1 MQPAYFPNADIT
13 LLKVYDM
20 PVIERAFSSIAND
33 WEIEF
38 NFPQGGC
45 QQRAQI
51 MSMILQKK
59 FNIEHCKIWLFS
71 PAALYLNDTR
81 TFYTEDKN
89 RLSPDNKVEWNYHVA
104 PVVQVQSGNTIDTLV
119 IDPSTNRN
127 AAVPVEQWFSIIGN
141 SSAGKY
147 SFLLPD
153 KYFFNCTYHTHENN
167 QVTTLFDGSFFDFEN
182 PAKDNL
188 AMEKGLAINDMV
200 MKIYHKYIQPLM
212 MDDNTANAAKL
223 EDLKAVFGN
232 STALDLLFSQNISA
246 YTDNT
251 THRYVITHYSDI
263 IKEAKE
269 IFNER
274 LFFWT
279 NFVNTL
285 L

>member
-1 MQPAYFPNADIT
+1 
-13 LLKVYDM
+13 
-20 PVIERAFSSIAND
+20 
-33 WEIEF
+33 
-38 NFPQGGC
+38 
-45 QQRAQI
+45 
-51 MSMILQKK
+51 
-59 FNIEHCKIWLFS
+59 
-71 PAALYLNDTR
+71 
-81 TFYTEDKN
+81 
-89 RLSPDNKVEWNYHVA
+89 
-104 PVVQVQSGNTIDTLV
+104 
-119 IDPSTNRN
+119 
-127 AAVPVEQWFSIIGN
+127 
-141 SSAGKY
+141 
-147 SFLLPD
+147 
-153 KYFFNCTYHTHENN
+153 
-167 QVTTLFDGSFFDFEN
+167 
-182 PAKDNL
+182 
-188 AMEKGLAINDMV
+188 MEKGLAINDMV

>member
-1 MQPAYFPNADIT
+1 MQPTYFPNADIT

-71 PAALYLNDTR
+71 PAALYLSDTR

-119 IDPSTNRN
+119 LIRLPTGMRLCRLSNGLVLSGT
-127 AAVPVEQWFSIIGN
+127 AAPANTVSCCPINI
-141 SSAGKY
+141 
-147 SFLLPD
+147 FL
-153 KYFFNCTYHTHENN
+153 
-167 QVTTLFDGSFFDFEN
+167 
-182 PAKDNL
+182 
-188 AMEKGLAINDMV
+188 
-200 MKIYHKYIQPLM
+200 
-212 MDDNTANAAKL
+212 
-223 EDLKAVFGN
+223 
-232 STALDLLFSQNISA
+232 TALIILMK
-246 YTDNT
+246 T
-251 THRYVITHYSDI
+251 TR
-263 IKEAKE
+263 
-269 IFNER
+269 
-274 LFFWT
+274 
-279 NFVNTL
+279 
-285 L
+285 